1 MSTTARPTAAADAVR
16 LIERQDDFLRLLDEM
31 RGADLLAVDTEAA
44 SFHKF
49 RDRVYLLQLSTR
61 ELTAVVD
68 PLAVTDMSAFGQMLA
83 DPTVEIVFHDADYD
97 VRLLDHEYQ
106 LRPTALFDTRIAAQ
120 LLNEPGV
127 GLAALLEKYFGLK
140 LDKRYQRAD
149 WSARPLSAP
158 MLAYAAA
165 DTHHLPQLRDIL
177 KAQLEERGRWSW
189 AREEFALLADIR
201 WHERQ
206 DDDEPAWLKM
216 KGAKA
221 LKGLSLA
228 VLREL
233 WLWRDTTAERLDKA
247 AFRILNNEP
256 MLAIAAAPPTDLTQL
271 SAIKGIGGELL
282 ERRGKDLLRAVERAR
297 ALPEAQWP
305 KVPRLQRRAP
315 DPAYEARLDALKT
328 CRNALAKAYDLQPGV
343 LCPNGILEGI
353 ARLQPTDAP
362 ALSQVPGMRK
372 WQMDEFG
379 QTLLDSVAVQ
389 TPTA

>member
-1 MSTTARPTAAADAVR
+1 MSATAQPAPSDAIR
-16 LIERQDDFLRLLDEM
+16 LIERQDDFERLLEEM

-61 ELTAVVD
+61 DITAVVD
-68 PLAVTDMSAFGQMLA
+68 PLAVTDMSLFGRMLA
-83 DPTVEIVFHDADYD
+83 DPAVEIVFHDADYD
-97 VRLLDHEYQ
+97 VRLLHHEYQ
-106 LRPTALFDTRIAAQ
+106 LRPNALFDTRIAAQ

-149 WSARPLSAP
+149 WSARPLSEP

-189 AREEFALLADIR
+189 AEEEFGMLTDIR
-201 WHERQ
+201 WHEKQ
-206 DDDEPAWLKM
+206 ETDEPGWLRM
-216 KGAKA
+216 KGAKV

-233 WLWRDTTAERLDKA
+233 WLWRDGTAERLDKA

-256 MLAIAAAPPTDLTQL
+256 MLELATAAPTDLTQL
-271 SAIKGIGGELL
+271 AAVKGIGGELL
-282 ERRGKDLLRAVERAR
+282 ERRGKELLKAVERAR
-297 ALPEAQWP
+297 ALPESEWP
-305 KVPRLQRRAP
+305 TVPRPVRRAP
-315 DPAYEARLDALKT
+315 DPAYEARLDALKS
-328 CRNALAKAYDLQPGV
+328 CRNTLAKTYDLQPGV
-343 LCPNGILEGI
+343 MCPNGILEGI
-353 ARLQPTDAP
+353 ARLQPTTVAG
-362 ALSQVPGMRK
+362 LSTVPGMRR
-372 WQMDEFG
+372 WQVAEFG
-379 QTLLDSVAVQ
+379 QALLDSVPVPPAV
-389 TPTA
+389 